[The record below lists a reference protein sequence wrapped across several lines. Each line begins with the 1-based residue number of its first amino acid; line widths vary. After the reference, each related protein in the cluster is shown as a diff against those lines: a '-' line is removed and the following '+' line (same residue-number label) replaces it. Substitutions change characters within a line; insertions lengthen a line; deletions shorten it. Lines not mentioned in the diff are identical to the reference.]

1 MKEYYYPNYDGDNTR
16 WLSSR
21 RRNSLEAKSTQPLPD
36 ARKHQI
42 ISFIKSGVR
51 IVACI
56 VGAWGNTSSGFI
68 LLGVAEI
75 IGIFEELV

>member
-1 MKEYYYPNYDGDNTR
+1 MKKDYYPDYDGDNTK

-21 RRNSLEAKSTQPLPD
+21 RRNSLKSKSTQKLPD

-51 IVACI
+51 IMACI
-56 VGAWGNTSSGFI
+56 VGAWGNFPTGFI
-68 LLGVAEI
+68 LLAVAEI